1 MALEKPQWKE
11 LFSEV
16 VTSGLCTGCAACVIA
31 CPPPVLDYET
41 DNGVYKPFH
50 LDIDGGPDD
59 CTHGQKGCTMCTR
72 ACPRF
77 RNWESEIDTH
87 KFARE
92 RTDDEVS
99 GIGDVLLARATDESL
114 VENGQDGGF
123 VSALLIY
130 ALENDVIDAPL
141 VRGADSRA
149 TARRGGRCPRWHARV
164 RTSSRPRSRATPTA
178 PTCSPIP
185 RRPRA
190 EP

>member
-1 MALEKPQWKE
+1 
-11 LFSEV
+11 
-16 VTSGLCTGCAACVIA
+16 
-31 CPPPVLDYET
+31 
-41 DNGVYKPFH
+41 
-50 LDIDGGPDD
+50 
-59 CTHGQKGCTMCTR
+59 MCTR

-130 ALENDVIDAPL
+130 ALENDVIDAAL
-141 VRGADSRA
+141 VSGLEGDGSTWRAVPASRA
-149 TARRGGRCPRWHARV
+149 PAR
-164 RTSSRPRSRATPTA
+164 T
-178 PTCSPIP
+178 
-185 RRPRA
+185 
-190 EP
+190 